1 MCIEFENMFN
11 VEIYMVYMKHIILN
25 LKMNNICLYLI
36 ITLCKIVSLVLYWER
51 LEQTHPDEIMKS

>member
-36 ITLCKIVSLVLYWER
+36 ITLCKFVSLVLYWER